1 MLLFRL
7 FRPSQGAFLGI
18 FSILIWGCHARATP
32 AEGARSGS
40 NRGLHDGT
48 LPADNGP
55 VGLNIARF
63 NAFVVCAILA
73 RGRVN
78 RECAD
83 LKTMAEKTITEG
95 LKGEPMRLLIAG
107 LALAAMMASAQ
118 AQVGGQQTQINAA
131 SGVGQHAAAASA
143 QGDKA
148 AEAGKLKANDK
159 AYNAALRNLPD
170 KQYDPWHGVR

>member
-1 MLLFRL
+1 
-7 FRPSQGAFLGI
+7 
-18 FSILIWGCHARATP
+18 
-32 AEGARSGS
+32 
-40 NRGLHDGT
+40 
-48 LPADNGP
+48 
-55 VGLNIARF
+55 
-63 NAFVVCAILA
+63 
-73 RGRVN
+73 
-78 RECAD
+78 
-83 LKTMAEKTITEG
+83 MAEKTITEG

-118 AQVGGQQTQINAA
+118 AQVGGQQTQMNA
-131 SGVGQHAAAASA
+131 SSSVGQHAAAASA